1 MKTLLAATL
10 LLGLAAGLRAQPA
23 AAAAFALDPQTPA
36 GLRALFR
43 PDGTRLPLVSAHRG
57 GAGVGLPENCLATF
71 AATVGA
77 TWAMLEID
85 LRRTKDG
92 TVVLMHDATLDRT
105 SNGTGPVA
113 ARTLAEL
120 RSLRLKDGKGQLTDH
135 GIPTLDEAITWA
147 RGKALLVL
155 DRKEVPAAEVA
166 KIVTA
171 HRAEGHVLV
180 MTYTIKDVTDCHAV
194 NPEIMMEVMMGT
206 RAKFE
211 EFDRSGVPW
220 ANIVAFVGH
229 TAKPDPELCRLIR
242 AKGAATLAG
251 TSRNLDRPFL
261 EGRAATLA
269 PQRADYAAILDAGAA
284 FIETDLP
291 RELGP
296 LLYAGTSPTG
306 PKAKFFLRSN

>member
-1 MKTLLAATL
+1 MNPLLTAVL
-10 LLGLAAGLRAQPA
+10 LLSLAAGLRAQPA
-23 AAAAFALDPQTPA
+23 AVFALDPQSPA

-43 PDGTRLPLVSAHRG
+43 PDGARLPLVSAHRG
-57 GAGVGLPENCLATF
+57 GAGPGLPENCLATF

-92 TVVLMHDATLDRT
+92 AIVLMHDATLDRT

-120 RSLRLKDGKGQLTDH
+120 RSLRLKDSKGQLTDH

-180 MTYTIKDVTDCHAV
+180 MTYAIKDVTDCHAV

-242 AKGAATLAG
+242 EKGAATLAG
-251 TSRNLDRPFL
+251 TSRNLDRPLL
-261 EGRAATLA
+261 EGRIATLE
-269 PQRADYAAILDAGAA
+269 PQRADYVAVLESGAA

-296 LLYAGTSPTG
+296 LLNAARPPTG
-306 PKAKFFLRSN
+306 PKAKFFHRR